1 MHVISSLP
9 RPVRRALRRFARRS
23 DGSLSVEAAIIMPLL
38 CAVYVGS
45 FVWFDAFR
53 IQNINLKATYTIAD
67 MISRESDGI
76 DQDYFDAMETIY
88 DYLTYGEHATQLRLS
103 IIECTDDCGDEA
115 LRVLEVCWSKATT
128 GRDLLT
134 TTELVT
140 NSAIVPLF
148 PKGDELIVA
157 ETFMAYN
164 PAFNVGLDG
173 QILENT
179 VFTAPR
185 MPGQMKF
192 LNDGAE
198 DQHCYNN

>member
-1 MHVISSLP
+1 MRLISSLH
-9 RPVRRALRRFARRS
+9 RHAGRALRRFQRRS
-23 DGSLSVEAAIIMPLL
+23 DGSLSVETAIIMPLL
-38 CAVYVGS
+38 CMVYVGS

-76 DQDYFDAMETIY
+76 DQDYVDAMETIY
-88 DYLTYGEHATQLRLS
+88 DYLTYGDHATQMRLS
-103 IIECTDDCGDEA
+103 IIECTDECGNEA
-115 LRVLEVCWSKATT
+115 ARVLEVCWSKAST

-134 TTELVT
+134 TDELVERS
-140 NSAIVPLF
+140 NVVPLF

-179 VFTAPR
+179 IFTAPR

-192 LNDGAE
+192 LNDSGDDE
-198 DQHCYNN
+198 HCYNN